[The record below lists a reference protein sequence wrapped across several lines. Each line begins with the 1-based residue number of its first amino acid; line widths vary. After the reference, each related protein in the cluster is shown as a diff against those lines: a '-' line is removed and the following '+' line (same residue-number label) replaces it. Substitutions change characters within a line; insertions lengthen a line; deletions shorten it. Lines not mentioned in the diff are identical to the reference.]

1 MNQGVPGLR
10 SRHVMSIALYR
21 NLAANV
27 YNSSSNDL
35 DYVSASMVSACP
47 SFSAIPDRT
56 HLFVSILLYFIGPAE
71 GLNRTDTKALW
82 K

>member
-1 MNQGVPGLR
+1 MY
-10 SRHVMSIALYR
+10 IALYR
-21 NLAANV
+21 KLAGNV
-27 YNSSSNDL
+27 YSSSSNDL
-35 DYVSASMVSACP
+35 VYVPASMVSRFP

-71 GLNRTDTKALW
+71 GSNRTDTKALW